1 MPPNLRRGLWW
12 IWGVG
17 SFGWVAAHS
26 GVAGWSWLRS
36 VLGAPPLLLPDQTNP
51 PGMPE
56 LPADVFLLALRDSL
70 LPPLLVLLAG
80 LLIGWIFRGLWK
92 A

>member
-1 MPPNLRRGLWW
+1 MPPTLRRGLWW
-12 IWGVG
+12 TWGVG
-17 SFGWVAAHS
+17 SFGWMVAHT
-26 GVAGWSWLRS
+26 GITGWSWVRA
-36 VLGAPPLLLPDQTNP
+36 VVGMQPLLPDQTYP

-56 LPADVFLLALRDSL
+56 LPADMFLIVLRDSL

-80 LLIGWIFRGLWK
+80 LLIGWMLRGLWK